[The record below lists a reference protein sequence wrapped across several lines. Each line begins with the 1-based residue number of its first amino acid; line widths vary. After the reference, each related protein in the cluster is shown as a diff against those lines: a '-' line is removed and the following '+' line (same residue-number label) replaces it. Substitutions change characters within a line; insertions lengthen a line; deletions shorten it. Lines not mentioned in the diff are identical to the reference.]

1 MDKVTQLYYNLENNI
16 PFCFIKLNDGE
27 ISAMI
32 DVNSILS
39 RSDERSSLKLSEK
52 IKECLECN
60 RENYFIGLPCCLCY
74 NNLYNESNKY
84 ITNKEEQNKYIL
96 NANILINT
104 NIDTTIEIFT
114 KTMNEKN
121 IVIVTNANNVKNIH
135 KLKVFNINPYKII
148 IVSEQFAFENDYERI
163 KDEYKS
169 FNDGDIILCLC
180 GPLGRVLCYE
190 WFKFNNSLTCLE
202 LGSLFDPLLRN
213 RAYGYHTGIHKYCSE
228 CYPLHESNDCKLMI
242 LCDTNIY
249 KECYYFYEEKY
260 NFLFFDNNIKKINK
274 NNNIRLEKEPKNNY
288 LLKIKELVDSKI
300 NSKKNIQLKLDNGMK
315 ELELDESKPR
325 GNNKPFYIV
334 YHIATVSDNWKHLT
348 QRSYN
353 KLIESGIL
361 HDKNLKKIKISYLGD
376 ENNIQ
381 LLRDIWNDD
390 KVDIID
396 FGRNVK
402 LYEYPAINLIKTISK
417 AEDCNILYFH
427 CKGQLHKPDSIS
439 DWIDYL
445 EYFNIENYKY
455 CLDRLIDYDV
465 VSCNYYGSDG
475 DPCYKKNPYPIALY
489 KKHYSGNFW
498 WTKSSYVNK
507 LNVLEYDIN
516 SRHNPEFWICNNE
529 KGKFWSYYVS
539 SINFGNNNRHKMDRN
554 IYEGLEKLNF
564 NFCRINDYKHL
575 NKNELLNACEIAY
588 GSRHLETLNYTS
600 KLYLSFFEEFNEK
613 ETNKVRFFYGFSN
626 YYNDRKLAKREFKK
640 VYNSNIEDEYSFY
653 AKCNLDTLYV
663 KNNLSIPKII
673 HLIYFKGIEFEKFH
687 YECIKSM
694 LINMPNYKIIIY
706 NDIEPENNKFWDDI
720 KKNPMVSIEYI
731 SPPDHFDGFPLK
743 FIQYKADVIRL
754 ELLYKYGGIYLDL
767 DMLIIKNFENII
779 NTGKDLYISE
789 EGDKGGGLINAFL
802 ACKPNNG
809 FVKKWLDSFKTG
821 LRMNNWAYHIR
832 ESNKQLLEK
841 KKHYFLKYNIEIL
854 ESKHFFP
861 FKWSER
867 EKFLNINDNLN
878 EDIYGIH
885 LFETILHND
894 LINNPYFASNN
905 NCITI

>member
-1 MDKVTQLYYNLENNI
+1 MDKVIQLYYNLENNI

-52 IKECLECN
+52 IKECLEYN

-114 KTMNEKN
+114 KTMNEKK

-135 KLKVFNINPYKII
+135 KLKDFNINPYKII

-228 CYPLHESNDCKLMI
+228 CYPSHETNDCKLMI

-249 KECYYFYEEKY
+249 KECYYFYEEQY

-325 GNNKPFYIV
+325 
-334 YHIATVSDNWKHLT
+334 D
-348 QRSYN
+348 
-353 KLIESGIL
+353 
-361 HDKNLKKIKISYLGD
+361 
-376 ENNIQ
+376 
-381 LLRDIWNDD
+381 
-390 KVDIID
+390 
-396 FGRNVK
+396 
-402 LYEYPAINLIKTISK
+402 
-417 AEDCNILYFH
+417 
-427 CKGQLHKPDSIS
+427 
-439 DWIDYL
+439 
-445 EYFNIENYKY
+445 
-455 CLDRLIDYDV
+455 
-465 VSCNYYGSDG
+465 
-475 DPCYKKNPYPIALY
+475 
-489 KKHYSGNFW
+489 
-498 WTKSSYVNK
+498 
-507 LNVLEYDIN
+507 
-516 SRHNPEFWICNNE
+516 
-529 KGKFWSYYVS
+529 
-539 SINFGNNNRHKMDRN
+539 
-554 IYEGLEKLNF
+554 
-564 NFCRINDYKHL
+564 NDYKHL

-743 FIQYKADVIRL
+743 FIQYKADVVRL

-832 ESNKQLLEK
+832 ESNKQLLKK

-894 LINNPYFASNN
+894 LINNPFFASNN
-905 NCITI
+905 NCITINI

>member
-52 IKECLECN
+52 IKECLEYN

-84 ITNKEEQNKYIL
+84 ITNKEEPNKYIL

-135 KLKVFNINPYKII
+135 KLKDFNINPYKII

-228 CYPLHESNDCKLMI
+228 CYPSHETNDCKLMI

-249 KECYYFYEEKY
+249 KECYYFYEEQY

-315 ELELDESKPR
+315 EFELDESKPR
-325 GNNKPFYIV
+325 
-334 YHIATVSDNWKHLT
+334 D
-348 QRSYN
+348 
-353 KLIESGIL
+353 
-361 HDKNLKKIKISYLGD
+361 
-376 ENNIQ
+376 
-381 LLRDIWNDD
+381 
-390 KVDIID
+390 
-396 FGRNVK
+396 
-402 LYEYPAINLIKTISK
+402 
-417 AEDCNILYFH
+417 
-427 CKGQLHKPDSIS
+427 
-439 DWIDYL
+439 
-445 EYFNIENYKY
+445 
-455 CLDRLIDYDV
+455 
-465 VSCNYYGSDG
+465 
-475 DPCYKKNPYPIALY
+475 
-489 KKHYSGNFW
+489 
-498 WTKSSYVNK
+498 
-507 LNVLEYDIN
+507 
-516 SRHNPEFWICNNE
+516 
-529 KGKFWSYYVS
+529 
-539 SINFGNNNRHKMDRN
+539 
-554 IYEGLEKLNF
+554 
-564 NFCRINDYKHL
+564 NDYKHL

-588 GSRHLETLNYTS
+588 GSRHLETLNYIS

-626 YYNDRKLAKREFKK
+626 YYNDRKLSKREFKK

-673 HLIYFKGIEFEKFH
+673 HLIYFKGIDFEKFH
-687 YECIKSM
+687 YECIQSM

-743 FIQYKADVIRL
+743 FIQYKADVVRL

-821 LRMNNWAYHIR
+821 LRMDNWAYHIR
-832 ESNKQLLEK
+832 ESNKQLLKK

-905 NCITI
+905 NCITINI

>member
-52 IKECLECN
+52 IKECLEYN

-135 KLKVFNINPYKII
+135 KLKDFNINPYKII

-228 CYPLHESNDCKLMI
+228 CYPSHETNDCKLMI

-249 KECYYFYEEKY
+249 KECYYFYEEQY

-315 ELELDESKPR
+315 EFELDESKPR
-325 GNNKPFYIV
+325 
-334 YHIATVSDNWKHLT
+334 D
-348 QRSYN
+348 
-353 KLIESGIL
+353 
-361 HDKNLKKIKISYLGD
+361 
-376 ENNIQ
+376 
-381 LLRDIWNDD
+381 
-390 KVDIID
+390 
-396 FGRNVK
+396 
-402 LYEYPAINLIKTISK
+402 
-417 AEDCNILYFH
+417 
-427 CKGQLHKPDSIS
+427 
-439 DWIDYL
+439 
-445 EYFNIENYKY
+445 
-455 CLDRLIDYDV
+455 
-465 VSCNYYGSDG
+465 
-475 DPCYKKNPYPIALY
+475 
-489 KKHYSGNFW
+489 
-498 WTKSSYVNK
+498 
-507 LNVLEYDIN
+507 
-516 SRHNPEFWICNNE
+516 
-529 KGKFWSYYVS
+529 
-539 SINFGNNNRHKMDRN
+539 
-554 IYEGLEKLNF
+554 
-564 NFCRINDYKHL
+564 NDYKHL

-588 GSRHLETLNYTS
+588 GSRHLETLNYIS

-626 YYNDRKLAKREFKK
+626 YYNDRKLSKREFKK

-673 HLIYFKGIEFEKFH
+673 HLIYFKGIDFEKFH
-687 YECIKSM
+687 YECIQSM

-743 FIQYKADVIRL
+743 FIQYKADVVRL

-821 LRMNNWAYHIR
+821 LRMDNWAYHIR
-832 ESNKQLLEK
+832 ESNKQLLKK

-905 NCITI
+905 NCITINI